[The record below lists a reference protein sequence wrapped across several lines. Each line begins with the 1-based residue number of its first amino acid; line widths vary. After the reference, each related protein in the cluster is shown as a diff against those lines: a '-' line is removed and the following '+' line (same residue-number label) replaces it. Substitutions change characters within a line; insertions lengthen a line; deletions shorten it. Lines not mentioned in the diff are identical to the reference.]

1 MLHKILNLATSNGFV
16 KRTVLAHLNMSQ
28 YEIGPIG
35 EILRHNLMT
44 EWYYNIVFNKDV
56 TVIMNNGDFTGTY
69 EYLKAFCSDRLPFG
83 IADIKKLKKSYST
96 DEIIEHY
103 KKGRD
108 NRNTSFKDLMRHEED
123 SLCNCTIFVPPSNST
138 RFFHQWQQ
146 QRRMWWRKFS
156 AGPGRYSLTDIKKGD
171 NNSQRVEIIVKYPWG
186 SESLETITLG
196 SHDRKLTNA
205 QLEFQENKKTIH
217 AHAIVSQI
225 NLTSMFMNSICDAFD
240 ETLVVNKARKLLRL
254 HKKLAPFK
262 ISLAVSGADQSSTA
276 ELSDLAVYICRQLR
290 TNHVSTLLLPSSN
303 QLKLDAQFK
312 QYDELGV
319 PYTILLSDSTLKD
332 GIVFLRN
339 RETTLKEQVHV
350 SQLVTYIDQLL
361 KNY

>member
-1 MLHKILNLATSNGFV
+1 
-16 KRTVLAHLNMSQ
+16 
-28 YEIGPIG
+28 
-35 EILRHNLMT
+35 
-44 EWYYNIVFNKDV
+44 
-56 TVIMNNGDFTGTY
+56 
-69 EYLKAFCSDRLPFG
+69 
-83 IADIKKLKKSYST
+83 
-96 DEIIEHY
+96 
-103 KKGRD
+103 
-108 NRNTSFKDLMRHEED
+108 
-123 SLCNCTIFVPPSNST
+123 
-138 RFFHQWQQ
+138 
-146 QRRMWWRKFS
+146 
-156 AGPGRYSLTDIKKGD
+156 
-171 NNSQRVEIIVKYPWG
+171 
-186 SESLETITLG
+186 
-196 SHDRKLTNA
+196 
-205 QLEFQENKKTIH
+205 
-217 AHAIVSQI
+217 
-225 NLTSMFMNSICDAFD
+225 MFMNSICDAFD